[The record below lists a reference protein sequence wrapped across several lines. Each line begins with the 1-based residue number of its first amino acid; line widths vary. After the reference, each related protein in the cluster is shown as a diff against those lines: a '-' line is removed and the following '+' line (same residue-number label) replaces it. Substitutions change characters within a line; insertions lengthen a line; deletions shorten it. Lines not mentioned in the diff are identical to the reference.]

1 MTLNDFNPSIHQT
14 LEIDMSI
21 PLTERNKIATYLEKM
36 CLPGLIEL
44 CDSAGLTRAQK
55 SVVIERCNRGVSVEQ
70 CVENLGMCE
79 TCIKKFYRIALE
91 RLYDYENYLAKRK

>member
-1 MTLNDFNPSIHQT
+1 
-14 LEIDMSI
+14 MSI
-21 PLTERNKIATYLEKM
+21 PLTERNKLATDLEKK
-36 CLPGLIEL
+36 CLPGLVEL

-79 TCIKKFYRIALE
+79 TCVKKFYRIGLE
-91 RLYDYENYLAKRK
+91 RLYDYKIYLEKRK